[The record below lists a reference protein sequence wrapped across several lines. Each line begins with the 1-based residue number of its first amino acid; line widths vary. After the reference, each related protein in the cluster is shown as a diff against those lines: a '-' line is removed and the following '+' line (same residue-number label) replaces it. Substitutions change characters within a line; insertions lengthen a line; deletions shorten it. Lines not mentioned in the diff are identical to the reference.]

1 MTPAQVLKELKELR
15 EEWKRQNLKYTP
27 EQQVKY
33 DLLIQLIREIVKYFH
48 DNDLVFKGAAKKL
61 DKPKAKTP

>member
-1 MTPAQVLKELKELR
+1 MTPAEVLKELKELK
-15 EEWKRQNLKYTP
+15 EEYKSQNLKYTP

-33 DLLIQLIREIVKYFH
+33 DRLMQLRRARVKYFY

>member
-1 MTPAQVLKELKELR
+1 MRPAQVLKEINELR
-15 EEWKRQNLKYTP
+15 ESWRRNNFVFTSEQRAEFDRLKDLRKKR
-27 EQQVKY
+27 
-33 DLLIQLIREIVKYFH
+33 VKYFH

>member
-1 MTPAQVLKELKELR
+1 MTPAQVLKELKELK
-15 EEWKRQNLKYTP
+15 EEYKKQNLKYTH

-33 DLLIQLIREIVKYFH
+33 ARLIQLRRSRGKYFH